1 MADAKE
7 RLIRAGEHLFARN
20 GVDGTRV
27 RELNALA
34 EQRNSSALHYHFG
47 SRAGLL
53 RAIVEQH
60 SGRIDAQRAERLSS
74 YQGRETLNDL
84 VTVIL
89 APLADE
95 LSSSSGRDYL
105 RIVPLTVDG
114 PIVPPVLMEV
124 FLRAEACLSELVPT
138 LRRERLSSM
147 FLAASTLLAARA
159 TRIEDGRDIALGHGR
174 FVGNLIDMMTAM
186 VAAPDTA
193 TSK

>member
-1 MADAKE
+1 M
-7 RLIRAGEHLFARN
+7 RAGEHLFARN
-20 GVDGTRV
+20 GVDATRV

-53 RAIVEQH
+53 RAIVEEH
-60 SGRIDAQRAERLSS
+60 SASIDAVRASRWAALHGEP
-74 YQGRETLNDL
+74 TLRDL

-95 LSSSSGRDYL
+95 LSASSGRDYL

-114 PIVPPVLMEV
+114 PVVPPVLMEAFV
-124 FLRAEACLSELVPT
+124 RAEARLLGLPSP
-138 LRRERLSSM
+138 LRRERLTSM

-159 TRIEDGRDIALGHGR
+159 TRIEDGRDISLGHQR

-186 VAAPDTA
+186 LTAPAGETFA
-193 TSK
+193 